1 MLSPSLVVL
10 FPAPL
15 TWTTSCSQAD
25 PARLL
30 SCPNFPKANDMET
43 WNWPGFFGYLFNS
56 YILGGVVT
64 TIWLTVVSLIGG
76 LVLGFIL
83 ALMRRSPV
91 QLVKMAARFYIWL
104 FRGTPLLVQLI
115 IIYTALPQLGIRFS
129 VVEAALL
136 GLALNEAAYLAE
148 IIRSGIEA
156 VPEGQTRAGR
166 ALGMTERKIM
176 RHIVMPQAFKVII
189 PPLGNS
195 VNGLL
200 KTTSVTSVISMEELL
215 RRTQVLIQEKF
226 MVLELFAVAAIYYL
240 VLTTLWDLVQRRIEK
255 RFGRSTAHVSLAE
268 QR

>member
-1 MLSPSLVVL
+1 MSH
-10 FPAPL
+10 
-15 TWTTSCSQAD
+15 
-25 PARLL
+25 
-30 SCPNFPKANDMET
+30 
-43 WNWPGFFGYLFNS
+43 WNWPGFFDYLFNPF
-56 YILGGVVT
+56 ILGGVVT
-64 TIWLTVVSLIGG
+64 TIWLTVVSLICG
-76 LVLGFIL
+76 LALGFAL
-83 ALMRRSPV
+83 ALMRRS
-91 QLVKMAARFYIWL
+91 QFTLLKLLAKLYIWL

-115 IIYTALPQLGIRFS
+115 VIYTALPQMGVRFS

-148 IIRSGIEA
+148 IIRAGIEA
-156 VPEGQTRAGR
+156 VPEGQTRAAR
-166 ALGMTERKIM
+166 ALGMTEHQIM

-240 VLTTLWDLVQRRIEK
+240 LLTTLWDFFQRRIEK
-255 RFGRSTAHVSLAE
+255 RFGQSDARLSIADK
-268 QR
+268 R